1 MGISLL
7 ELVMGDKPHAK
18 TFVKFLSEV
27 RDNRVVREVAY
38 AGLPANLIQGA

>member
-18 TFVKFLSEV
+18 TFIKFLSEV
-27 RDNRVVREVAY
+27 RYHGRVIRSV
-38 AGLPANLIQGA
+38 LTLCP